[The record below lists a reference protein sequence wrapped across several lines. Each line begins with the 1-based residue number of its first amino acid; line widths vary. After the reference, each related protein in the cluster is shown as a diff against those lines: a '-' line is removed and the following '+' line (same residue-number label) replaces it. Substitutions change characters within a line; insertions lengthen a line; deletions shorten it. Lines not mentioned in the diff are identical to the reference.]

1 MTNQKTKQFVDSLWA
16 SYEETARLADF
27 KAELAGNLDEK
38 ISSLVKKGLDEDAAF
53 QKAAAELGDISSLAD
68 EMALQKKQ
76 EVLEEAFMDIRR
88 YMNTKRILAYIAFGL
103 IFLFGII
110 VAVITLYSVD
120 LDNAAVPASNKWTA
134 FFGVL
139 LAFIPVSIAGWTFL
153 GLTQELPDLYPL
165 SIKRALWYSAAA
177 LLLITGLFIFPLTW
191 FSTVDSLE
199 NHSIVAALG
208 TLIPFALPSIALFVY
223 LGLSEKD
230 RSKPWMRK
238 RREEEMK
245 KYSFASDP
253 AAAAQFGMYCGA
265 LWMLAIALFLLLGFL
280 IGFKYSWLVFVFA
293 IPVQLFVQGIMTH
306 TTIKSNGQQ

>member
-1 MTNQKTKQFVDSLWA
+1 MTNQKTTQFVESLWA
-16 SYEETARLADF
+16 SYEETARLIDF

-38 ISSLVKKGLDEDAAF
+38 INSLVKKGMDEEEAF

-76 EVLEEAFMDIRR
+76 EVLEEAFMDIRH
-88 YMNTKRILAYIAFGL
+88 YMDTKRILAYIAFGL
-103 IFLFGII
+103 VFLFGII
-110 VAVITLYSVD
+110 VAVISLYAVD
-120 LDNAAVPASNKWTA
+120 IDTAAAPVAQKWTA

-139 LAFIPVSIAGWTFL
+139 LGFIPVSIAGLTFM

-165 SIKRALWYSAAA
+165 PTKRALWYSAAA
-177 LLLITGLFIFPLTW
+177 LLLIMGLLIFPLTW
-191 FSTVDSLE
+191 FSTLDSLE

-245 KYSFASDP
+245 NYSFASDP
-253 AAAAQFGMYCGA
+253 AMAAKFGMYSGA
-265 LWMLAIALFLLLGFL
+265 LWMLAIALFLLLGFI
-280 IGFKYSWLVFVFA
+280 IGFKYSWLTFVFA
-293 IPVQLFVQGIMTH
+293 IPAQLFVQGIMTH
-306 TTIKSNGQQ
+306 TSTTSK